1 MIVKKL
7 ELENFRNYKELDLEL
22 DPGKNILYG
31 NNAQG
36 KTNILEAIYICSTT
50 KSHRSNKDIE
60 LIKFN
65 ERESHI
71 KIFLDK
77 KDKEYRIDV
86 HLRKNKTK
94 GIAVNGIP
102 IKRASEL
109 FGIFNVIFFAPE
121 DLNIIKNGPSERRRF
136 MDLELC
142 QLDKI
147 YVHNLINYNKVL
159 NQRNRVLKD
168 ISFNPKLEETLDVWD
183 EQLVLYGKEII
194 KKREEF
200 IKEISKIIKPI
211 HEDLTNKEE
220 TIKIDYHKNTEA
232 KNFEKNLKR
241 NRSNDLKYKSTSV
254 GPHRDDILFFN
265 KDINIRTYGSQ
276 GQKRTI
282 ALSLKLAEIELVKK
296 VINDTPVLL
305 LDDVL
310 SELDSDRQNHL
321 LDRLNDIQT
330 IITCTGL
337 DEFVENSF
345 NIDRILKVDNA
356 KVTENNF

>member
-1 MIVKKL
+1 MIVEKL
-7 ELENFRNYKELDLEL
+7 ELDNFRNYKSLNIEL

-36 KTNILEAIYICSTT
+36 KTNILESIYICSTT

-65 ERESHI
+65 EREAHI
-71 KIFLDK
+71 KLFINK
-77 KDKEYRIDV
+77 KNKEYRIDV

-121 DLNIIKNGPSERRRF
+121 DLNIIKNGPAERRRF

-159 NQRNRVLKD
+159 NQRNQLLKD
-168 ISFNPKLEETLDVWD
+168 ISFDPKLEESLDVWD

-200 IKEISKIIKPI
+200 IKQISNIIKPI
-211 HEDLTNKEE
+211 HKELTNNEE
-220 TIKIDYHKNTEA
+220 VIKIDYHKSTEI
-232 KNFEKNLKR
+232 KSFEKELKK
-241 NRSNDLKYKSTSV
+241 NRKNDLRYKSTSI

-265 KDINIRTYGSQ
+265 KDINIRIYGSQ
-276 GQKRTI
+276 GQKRTM

-296 VINDTPVLL
+296 IINDTPVLL
-305 LDDVL
+305 LDDVM

-321 LDRLNDIQT
+321 LNNLKDIQT
-330 IITCTGL
+330 IVTCTGL

-345 NIDRILKVDNA
+345 NIDKVLKVENG
-356 KVTENNF
+356 KVFDQD